1 MADIE
6 DLFEA
11 TFDIEDAL
19 EEFVDPDDL
28 LEDALESP
36 LQVALVAVAVV
47 AGVALFG
54 SLALALVI
62 ALIAFGPV
70 NALVVL
76 TGVSAL
82 IVGASLVGLLAVRTD
97 VSGRVRDALA
107 RTDESMSDPPVGEQ
121 GAGDTTTG
129 GTTTGDTTT
138 GGTTTEANAIAALKR
153 QYAAG
158 DIDEAELERALEDVL
173 ADGDPEHPPD
183 QHTDASRATTRRNE
197 P

>member
-28 LEDALESP
+28 LEDALKSP

-82 IVGASLVGLLAVRTD
+82 VVGASLVGLLAVRTD

-129 GTTTGDTTT
+129 DTTTGD
-138 GGTTTEANAIAALKR
+138 TTTEANAIAALKR

>member
-28 LEDALESP
+28 LEDALKSP

-54 SLALALVI
+54 SLALALVV

-82 IVGASLVGLLAVRTD
+82 VVGASLVGLLAVRTD

-107 RTDESMSDPPVGEQ
+107 RTDEWMSDPPVGEQ

-129 GTTTGDTTT
+129 DTTTGD
-138 GGTTTEANAIAALKR
+138 TTTEANAIAALKR